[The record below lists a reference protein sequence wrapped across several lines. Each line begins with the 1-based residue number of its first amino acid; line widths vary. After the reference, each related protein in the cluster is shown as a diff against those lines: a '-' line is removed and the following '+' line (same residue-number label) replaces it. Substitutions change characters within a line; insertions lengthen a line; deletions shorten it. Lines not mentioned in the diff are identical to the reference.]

1 MLVSILI
8 IIGAYL
14 VGSIP
19 TAFVIVKWRYKSDIR
34 QYGSGSVG
42 ASNVY
47 RNFSKRFGILV
58 FIWDVAKGA
67 LVIWIAKL
75 LHIENV
81 FQIAAG
87 LAVVIGHNWP
97 VFLKFNAGRGI
108 ATTLG
113 VSVMLMPWL
122 IFIYVIGGIF
132 IFVIGNAALLTLV
145 GVAAFP
151 VVSYLLH
158 EPLLIT
164 LGLLALFLL
173 IVIRRLT
180 PPLTERSQSTRLR
193 ELMLNRFLFDRDVRD
208 GKAWISFKPVGINK
222 SRESGEI
229 K

>member
-1 MLVSILI
+1 
-8 IIGAYL
+8 
-14 VGSIP
+14 
-19 TAFVIVKWRYKSDIR
+19 
-34 QYGSGSVG
+34 
-42 ASNVY
+42 
-47 RNFSKRFGILV
+47 
-58 FIWDVAKGA
+58 
-67 LVIWIAKL
+67 
-75 LHIENV
+75 
-81 FQIAAG
+81 
-87 LAVVIGHNWP
+87 
-97 VFLKFNAGRGI
+97 
-108 ATTLG
+108 
-113 VSVMLMPWL
+113 MPWL

>member
-14 VGSIP
+14 IGSIP

-58 FIWDVAKGA
+58 FIWDVGKGV
-67 LVIWIAKL
+67 LVIWITQL
-75 LHIENV
+75 LHIELV
-81 FQIAAG
+81 FQIVAG

-108 ATTLG
+108 ASTLG
-113 VSVMLMPWL
+113 VSFMLMPWL
-122 IFIYVIGGIF
+122 IVIYIVGGVVILI
-132 IFVIGNAALLTLV
+132 IGNAALLTLICL
-145 GVAAFP
+145 AAFP
-151 VVSYLLH
+151 VASYLRH
-158 EPLLIT
+158 EPLFIT
-164 LGLLALFLL
+164 LGLAALFL
-173 IVIRRLT
+173 IMVIRRLT
-180 PPLTERSQSTRLR
+180 PPLTERSRLTNLR

-208 GKAWISFKPVGINK
+208 GKAWISFKPVGVNK

>member
-1 MLVSILI
+1 MLGFILML
-8 IIGAYL
+8 IGAYL
-14 VGSIP
+14 IGSIP
-19 TAFVIVKWRYKSDIR
+19 TAFIIVKWRYKSDIR

-58 FIWDVAKGA
+58 FFWDVAKGV
-67 LVIWIAKL
+67 LVIGVAQM
-75 LHIENV
+75 LHMDLV
-81 FQIAAG
+81 FQIATG

-113 VSVMLMPWL
+113 VSFMLMPWL
-122 IFIYVIGGIF
+122 VVIYVIGGII
-132 IFVIGNAALLTLV
+132 IFVIGNAALLTLI
-145 GVAAFP
+145 GIAAFP
-151 VVSYLLH
+151 VVSYLRH

-164 LGLLALFLL
+164 LGLLALF
-173 IVIRRLT
+173 IVMVFRRLT
-180 PPLTERSQSTRLR
+180 PPLTERSQSIKLR
-193 ELMLNRFLFDRDVRD
+193 ELILNRFLFDRDVRD
-208 GKAWISFKPVGINK
+208 GKAWISFKPIGINK